1 MAHPLLRS
9 AVILF
14 VLASGMASAQ
24 SVGDQVSGTV
34 HRISPE
40 EAEAVQDAAAKR
52 NINAPSLGE
61 QRVTDGRIHGE
72 IGFGIGTGG
81 YNTVFGTAIVPLG
94 DSGIAAFSF
103 ERTDFGRRR
112 YRY

>member
-1 MAHPLLRS
+1 MVHPLLLS
-9 AVILF
+9 AAALL
-14 VLASGMASAQ
+14 VLASGTASAQ
-24 SVGDQVSGTV
+24 AVGDQVNGTV
-34 HRISPE
+34 HRLSPE
-40 EAEAVQDAAAKR
+40 EVEAVQDAAAKR

-61 QRVTDGRIHGE
+61 QRVPDGRIHGE

-81 YNTVFGTAIVPLG
+81 YNTVFGTAIMPLG

>member
-1 MAHPLLRS
+1 MAP
-9 AVILF
+9 
-14 VLASGMASAQ
+14 AQ
-24 SVGDQVSGTV
+24 PVGDQASGTV
-34 HRISPE
+34 HRLSPK

-52 NINAPSLGE
+52 NTDAPSLGE
-61 QRVTDGRIHGE
+61 QRVPDGRIHGE

-81 YNTVFGTAIVPLG
+81 YNTVFGTAIMPLG